1 MLRRRILASAMAS
14 VMALSSVAVIANA
27 DETKT
32 TKDKADLKALVESF
46 EDIRNKDIYEKGS
59 VSAERFLGA
68 LEYAENVLA
77 DPDATAKDYTAAYLM
92 VEALK
97 NMDSYTAAQ
106 LADLVK
112 KWQGV
117 YDKQNI
123 LNDEI
128 GDSEYDNFDAFQTA
142 FDAATALLNSDD
154 VRLTT
159 DAYLDLETAAG
170 NLSKKS
176 GVKKSEFRTA
186 LKAYEAILGKIR
198 TYDTWRR
205 GSIVH
210 GDIAWWGARTVT
222 YAEMFNLAMGNGKIT
237 TTESWGNVTWN
248 VLKLDEKK
256 MLDGTAAPVD
266 DALTYIRDMYDEFDQ
281 IKSASYTTNDEILA
295 AYKTCLLA
303 TEVFNAWTV
312 DTTTRAN
319 KAKVD
324 ALLKQYHSQLVAKYN
339 ATSAVTLYKAL
350 GGTDEDLAKL
360 GDWTDEE
367 HKYAGAALKSPKR
380 VTIKVDADGYYNP
393 DGTKNVVVA
402 KNSDILRF
410 IKVTADDVDAADGTA
425 IVLPDSTELY
435 LKDIM
440 GIAALYAT
448 ENKENYS
455 DDVYGLDTIG
465 QVKTANGSV
474 TEWTLVYRA
483 LSYVLGDMF
492 PGYTAPS
499 SKKLSDL
506 EKLIADAYELAEK
519 TGDAAIFNERHMATV
534 DMRKVAILYVAQ
546 YKAYGDKAVVELL
559 DETGAVV
566 ATYNSID
573 SMYNGLNGKVEAL
586 QKQYDAYKY
595 SYAEIR
601 DEMYAVAQDLDNGA
615 IKDTAKI
622 SQLLTQVAKDLS
634 ILEASDDDIRPNQA
648 FTKDRTFQPINR
660 LQTGEDPE
668 VTEDDNGKPNGF
680 EKALTAS
687 FEALK
692 AAVKADKEAS
702 QVVKG
707 DVNGDGKVTA
717 ADATEILKAVIG
729 LRDAVAVEVGDMNGD
744 GAVTSAD
751 ATEILK
757 AQIGL

>member
-106 LADLVK
+106 LADLIK

-128 GDSEYDNFDAFQTA
+128 GDSEYDNFDKFQEA
-142 FDAATALLNSDD
+142 FDAATRLVNSDD

-159 DAYLDLETAAG
+159 DAYLDLETAAA
-170 NLSKKS
+170 NLSKKA

-186 LKAYEAILGKIR
+186 LKAYEAIIGKVNA
-198 TYDTWRR
+198 YDTWRR
-205 GSIVH
+205 GTISH
-210 GDIAWWGARTVT
+210 GKIAWGASKTMT
-222 YAEMFNLAMGNGKIT
+222 YNDLYVAVMGDGVAEDIKGDN
-237 TTESWGNVTWN
+237 WD
-248 VLKLDEKK
+248 VLELGTKK
-256 MLDGTAAPVD
+256 MLDGTAAPA
-266 DALTYIRDMYDEFDQ
+266 DALVYIRNMYDEFDQ

-312 DTTTRAN
+312 DATTRAN

-324 ALLKQYHSQLVAKYN
+324 ALLKQYHSQIVAEFK
-339 ATSAVTLYKAL
+339 ATSAEDLYTVL
-350 GGTDEDLAKL
+350 GGDVAKIA
-360 GDWTDEE
+360 GWTDAA
-367 HKYAGAALKSPKR
+367 HNYAGAAIKSPNR
-380 VTIKVDADGYYNP
+380 VTITVDADGYYDP
-393 DGTKNVVVA
+393 AGTKNVVVA

-410 IKVTADDVDAADGTA
+410 IKVTSADVTGDLKDLMKIAELYADGDYGT
-425 IVLPDSTELY
+425 T
-435 LKDIM
+435 
-440 GIAALYAT
+440 
-448 ENKENYS
+448 N
-455 DDVYGLDTIG
+455 DVYGLDTIG
-465 QVKTANGSV
+465 QVKVANGSV
-474 TEWTLVYRA
+474 TEYTLIYRA
-483 LSYVLGDMF
+483 LSYVLGDMY

-499 SKKLSDL
+499 TKKLSDL
-506 EKLIADAYELAEK
+506 EQLIADAYELAEK
-519 TGDAAIFNERHMATV
+519 TGDAAIFNVRHMATV
-534 DMRKVAILYVAQ
+534 DMRKMAILFVAE
-546 YKAYGDKAVVELL
+546 YKAYGDEIGVTI
-559 DETGAVV
+559 DE
-566 ATYNSID
+566 
-573 SMYNGLNGKVEAL
+573 MYNQLKTTVDNL

-622 SQLLTQVAKDLS
+622 AQLLSQVAKDLS
-634 ILEASDDDIRPNQA
+634 ILEASDDDLRPNQA
-648 FTKDRTFQPINR
+648 FTKDRIFQPINR
-660 LQTGEDPE
+660 LQTGNDPE
-668 VTEDDNGKPNGF
+668 DGQDPNGF

-729 LRDAVAVEVGDMNGD
+729 LRDAIATEVGDMNGD

>member
-106 LADLVK
+106 LADLIK

-142 FDAATALLNSDD
+142 FDAATKYVNSDD

-159 DAYLDLETAAG
+159 DAYLDLEAAAA
-170 NLSKKS
+170 NLSKKA

-186 LKAYEAILGKIR
+186 LKAYEAIIGKVNN
-198 TYDTWRR
+198 YDTWRR
-205 GSIVH
+205 GTISH
-210 GDIAWWGARTVT
+210 GKIAWGASKTMMYYDLYEAV
-222 YAEMFNLAMGNGKIT
+222 MGNGVAEDIK
-237 TTESWGNVTWN
+237 GDTWD
-248 VLKLDEKK
+248 VLELGTKK
-256 MLDGTAAPVD
+256 MLDGTAAPA
-266 DALTYIRDMYDEFDQ
+266 DALVYIRNMYDEFDQ

-312 DTTTRAN
+312 DATTRAN

-324 ALLKQYHSQLVAKYN
+324 ALLKQYHSQIVAEFK
-339 ATSAVTLYKAL
+339 ATSAEALYTVL
-350 GGTDEDLAKL
+350 GGDVAKIA
-360 GDWTDEE
+360 GWTDAA
-367 HKYAGAALKSPKR
+367 HNYAGAAIKSPNR
-380 VTIKVDADGYYNP
+380 VTITVDADGYYDP
-393 DGTKNVVVA
+393 AGTKNVVVA

-410 IKVTADDVDAADGTA
+410 IKVTSADVTGDLKDLMEIAELYADGKY
-425 IVLPDSTELY
+425 D
-435 LKDIM
+435 
-440 GIAALYAT
+440 
-448 ENKENYS
+448 N
-455 DDVYGLDTIG
+455 DVYNLDTIG
-465 QVKTANGSV
+465 QVKVANGSV
-474 TEWTLVYRA
+474 TEYTLIYRA
-483 LSYVLGDMF
+483 LSYVLSDMY

-499 SKKLSDL
+499 TKKLSDL
-506 EKLIADAYELAEK
+506 EQLIADAYELAEK
-519 TGDAAIFNERHMATV
+519 TGDAAIFNDRHMATV
-534 DMRKVAILYVAQ
+534 DMRKLAILFVAE
-546 YKAYGDKAVVELL
+546 YKAYGDEVGVTI
-559 DETGAVV
+559 DE
-566 ATYNSID
+566 
-573 SMYNGLNGKVEAL
+573 MYNQLKTTVDNL

-622 SQLLTQVAKDLS
+622 AQLLSQVAKDLS
-634 ILEASDDDIRPNQA
+634 ILEASDDDLRPNQA
-648 FTKDRTFQPINR
+648 FTKDRIFQPINR
-660 LQTGEDPE
+660 LQTGNDPE
-668 VTEDDNGKPNGF
+668 DGQDPNGF

-729 LRDAVAVEVGDMNGD
+729 LRDAIATEVGDMNGD

>member
-106 LADLVK
+106 LADLIK

-142 FDAATALLNSDD
+142 FDAATKYVNNDD

-159 DAYLDLETAAG
+159 DAYLDLEAAAN
-170 NLSKKS
+170 NLSKKA

-186 LKAYEAILGKIR
+186 LKAYEAIIGKVNN
-198 TYDTWRR
+198 YDDWRR
-205 GSIVH
+205 GTISH
-210 GDIAWWGARTVT
+210 GKIAWGASKTMKYRDLYEAVMGDGV
-222 YAEMFNLAMGNGKIT
+222 AEDIKGDN
-237 TTESWGNVTWN
+237 WD
-248 VLKLDEKK
+248 VLELGTKK
-256 MLDGTAAPVD
+256 MLDGTAVTG
-266 DALTYIRDMYDEFDQ
+266 DALNYIRDMYDEFDQ

-295 AYKTCLLA
+295 AYKTCVLA

-312 DTTTRAN
+312 DATTRAN

-324 ALLKQYHSQLVAKYN
+324 ALLKQYHSQLVAEFK
-339 ATSAVTLYKAL
+339 ATSAEDLYTVL
-350 GGTDEDLAKL
+350 GGDVAKIA
-360 GDWTDEE
+360 GWTDADDG
-367 HKYAGAALKSPKR
+367 HHYAGAAIKSPNR
-380 VTIKVDADGYYNP
+380 VTITVDADGYYDP
-393 DGTKNVVVA
+393 AGTKNVVVA

-410 IKVTADDVDAADGTA
+410 IKVTSADVTGDLKDLMEIAELYADGKY
-425 IVLPDSTELY
+425 D
-435 LKDIM
+435 
-440 GIAALYAT
+440 
-448 ENKENYS
+448 N
-455 DDVYGLDTIG
+455 DVYNLDTIG
-465 QVKTANGSV
+465 QVKVANGSV
-474 TEWTLVYRA
+474 TEYTLIYRA
-483 LSYVLGDMF
+483 LSYVLGDMY

-499 SKKLSDL
+499 TKKLSDL
-506 EKLIADAYELAEK
+506 EQLIADAYELAEK
-519 TGDAAIFNERHMATV
+519 TGDAAIFNVRHMATV
-534 DMRKVAILYVAQ
+534 DMRKLAILFVAE
-546 YKAYGDKAVVELL
+546 YKAYGDELGVTI
-559 DETGAVV
+559 DE
-566 ATYNSID
+566 
-573 SMYNGLNGKVEAL
+573 MYNQLKTTVDAL

-622 SQLLTQVAKDLS
+622 AQLLSQVAKDLS
-634 ILEASDDDIRPNQA
+634 ILEASDDDLRPNQA
-648 FTKDRTFQPINR
+648 FTKDRIFQPINR
-660 LQTGEDPE
+660 LQTGNDPE
-668 VTEDDNGKPNGF
+668 DGQDPNGF

>member
-128 GDSEYDNFDAFQTA
+128 GDSEYDNFDAFQDA
-142 FDAATALLNSDD
+142 FEAAEKLVNNDD

-159 DAYLDLETAAG
+159 DAYLDLEAAAG
-170 NLSKKS
+170 NLSKKA

-186 LKAYEAILGKIR
+186 LKAYEAIIGKVNA
-198 TYDTWRR
+198 YDTWRR
-205 GSIVH
+205 GTISH
-210 GDIAWWGARTVT
+210 SKIAWGASKTMT
-222 YAEMFNLAMGNGKIT
+222 YNDLYVAVMGDGVAEDIKGD
-237 TTESWGNVTWN
+237 TWD
-248 VLKLDEKK
+248 VLELGTKK
-256 MLDGTAAPVD
+256 MLDGTAVTGS
-266 DALTYIRDMYDEFDQ
+266 ALAYIRDMYDEFDQ

-295 AYKTCLLA
+295 AYNTCKLA
-303 TEVFNAWTV
+303 TEVFDAWTV

-324 ALLKQYHSQLVAKYN
+324 ALLKQYHAQLVAKYK
-339 ATSAVTLYKAL
+339 ATSAVKLYKAL

-367 HKYAGAALKSPKR
+367 HKYAGAALKSPNR
-380 VTIKVDADGYYNP
+380 VTIKVDADGYWGVGGAK
-393 DGTKNVVVA
+393 DVVVA
-402 KNSDILRF
+402 KRSDILRF

-425 IVLPDSTELY
+425 IVLPDDTELY

-440 GIAALYAT
+440 AIAALYAT
-448 ENKENYS
+448 EDKEKYS
-455 DDVYGLDTIG
+455 NDVYGLDTIG

-474 TEWTLVYRA
+474 TEWTLIYRA
-483 LSYVLGDMF
+483 ISYVLGDMF

-534 DMRKVAILYVAQ
+534 DMRKVAILFVAE
-546 YKAYGDKAVVELL
+546 YKAYGDAV
-559 DETGAVV
+559 G
-566 ATYNSID
+566 SID
-573 SMYNGLNGKVEAL
+573 DMYGMLNTTVEAL

-622 SQLLTQVAKDLS
+622 AQLLSQVAKDLS
-634 ILEASDDDIRPNQA
+634 ILEASDDELRPNQA
-648 FTKDRTFQPINR
+648 FTKDRIFQPINR
-660 LQTGEDPE
+660 LQTANDPE
-668 VTEDDNGKPNGF
+668 DGQDPNGF

-729 LRDAVAVEVGDMNGD
+729 LRDAIATEVGDMNGD

>member
-106 LADLVK
+106 LADLIK

-142 FDAATALLNSDD
+142 FDAATKYVNSDD

-159 DAYLDLETAAG
+159 DAYLDLEAAAN
-170 NLSKKS
+170 NLSKKA

-186 LKAYEAILGKIR
+186 LKAYEAIIGKVNN
-198 TYDTWRR
+198 YDTWRR
-205 GSIVH
+205 GTISH
-210 GDIAWWGARTVT
+210 GKIAWGASKTMMYIDLYEAVMGDGV
-222 YAEMFNLAMGNGKIT
+222 AEDIKGD
-237 TTESWGNVTWN
+237 TWD
-248 VLKLDEKK
+248 VLELGAKK
-256 MLDGTAAPVD
+256 MLDGTAVTG
-266 DALTYIRDMYDEFDQ
+266 DALNYIRDMYDEFDQ
-281 IKSASYTTNDEILA
+281 IKSASYTTNAEILA

-312 DTTTRAN
+312 DATTRAN

-324 ALLKQYHSQLVAKYN
+324 ALLKQYHSQIVAQFK
-339 ATSAVTLYKAL
+339 ATSAEELYTVL
-350 GGTDEDLAKL
+350 GGDVAKIA
-360 GDWTDEE
+360 GWQDADDN
-367 HKYAGAALKSPKR
+367 HYYAGAAIKSPNR
-380 VTIKVDADGYYNP
+380 VTITVDADGYYDP
-393 DGTKNVVVA
+393 AGTKNVVVA

-410 IKVTADDVDAADGTA
+410 IKVTSADVTGDLKDLMEIA
-425 IVLPDSTELY
+425 ELY
-435 LKDIM
+435 
-440 GIAALYAT
+440 AAGDYGT
-448 ENKENYS
+448 TNN
-455 DDVYGLDTIG
+455 VYGLDTIG
-465 QVKTANGSV
+465 QVKVANGSV
-474 TEWTLVYRA
+474 TEYTLIYRA
-483 LSYVLGDMF
+483 LSYVLGDMY
-492 PGYTAPS
+492 PGFTAPS
-499 SKKLSDL
+499 TKKLSDL
-506 EKLIADAYELAEK
+506 EQLIADAYELAEK
-519 TGDAAIFNERHMATV
+519 TGDAAIFNDRHMATV
-534 DMRKVAILYVAQ
+534 DMRKLAILFVAE
-546 YKAYGDKAVVELL
+546 YKAYGDELGVTI
-559 DETGAVV
+559 DE
-566 ATYNSID
+566 
-573 SMYNGLNGKVEAL
+573 MYNQLKTTVDNL

-622 SQLLTQVAKDLS
+622 AQLLTQVAKDLS

-648 FTKDRTFQPINR
+648 FTKDRIFQPINR
-660 LQTGEDPE
+660 LQTGNDPE
-668 VTEDDNGKPNGF
+668 DGQDPNGF